1 MSNDLSCSLTNI
13 KAVSKPQEQ
22 QCLF

>member
-13 KAVSKPQEQ
+13 KAVSEPQEQ